1 MVRLSDLPNIEAEHL
16 LAKNG
21 EPLGPA
27 PWVACDEDLST
38 RIFALITTAG
48 IHPAGATP
56 FESNDATYRV
66 LPGHSSGADFTMS
79 HASVN
84 FDRTGFQ
91 EDVNVVFPIDRFREL
106 RDNATI
112 GGLASAHYSFM
123 GAGLLPKAYER
134 SVRALAG
141 VLKKDGV
148 DTAFLTPV

>member
-1 MVRLSDLPNIEAEHL
+1 MVRLSDLPDIEAEHL

-27 PWVACDEDLST
+27 PWVACDEDLSA
-38 RIFALITTAG
+38 RVFALITTAG
-48 IHPAGATP
+48 IHPAGAAP

-66 LPGHSSGADFTMS
+66 LPGDSSGADFAMS

-106 RDNATI
+106 RDNGTI

-141 VLKKDGV
+141 LLKKDGV
-148 DTAFLTPV
+148 DTVFLTPV

>member
-1 MVRLSDLPNIEAEHL
+1 MVRLSDLPDYEAGHL

-21 EPLGPA
+21 EPLGPM
-27 PWVACDEDLST
+27 PWVPCGDDLST
-38 RIFALITTAG
+38 RVLALITTAG
-48 IHPAGATP
+48 IHPAGTTP

-66 LPGHSSGADFTMS
+66 LPGDASGADFTMS

-91 EDVNVVFPIDRFREL
+91 DDVNVVFPIDRFREL
-106 RDNATI
+106 HERGTI

-123 GAGLLPKAYER
+123 GAGLEPKAYER

-141 VLKKDGV
+141 LLRHDGV
-148 DTAFLTPV
+148 DTVFLTPV

>member
-1 MVRLSDLPNIEAEHL
+1 MVRLSDLPDIEAQHL

-27 PWVACDEDLST
+27 PWVACGDDLSS
-38 RIFALITTAG
+38 RVFALITTAG

-66 LPGHSSGADFTMS
+66 LPGGSNGADFAMS

-91 EDVNVVFPIDRFREL
+91 DDVNIVYPIDRLKEMAA
-106 RDNATI
+106 NGEI
-112 GGLASAHYSFM
+112 GSVADFHYSFM
-123 GAGLLPKAYER
+123 GATDTDAMEPSARE
-134 SVRALAG
+134 LAG
-141 VLKKDGV
+141 MLKEDGV
-148 DTAFLTPV
+148 TAVLLSPV